1 MHFFQFDNHNKLIYL
16 IFNDYK
22 KNFYKM
28 NKYKNKILN
37 ENNNEIK
44 QVKTFLKKLKDKK
57 L

>member
-1 MHFFQFDNHNKLIYL
+1 
-16 IFNDYK
+16 
-22 KNFYKM
+22 M

-44 QVKTFLKKLKDKK
+44 QVKIFLKKLKDKK